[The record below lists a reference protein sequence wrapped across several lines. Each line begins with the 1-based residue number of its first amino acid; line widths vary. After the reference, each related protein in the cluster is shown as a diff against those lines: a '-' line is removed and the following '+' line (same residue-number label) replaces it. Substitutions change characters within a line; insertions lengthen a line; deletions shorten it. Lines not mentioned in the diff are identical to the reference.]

1 MSPAPQNTP
10 HSFSSFEP
18 ETPLAAEVAIEFADR
33 SHSGLQLSINQLA
46 RSFNTA
52 QTTPLITKRGPAGL
66 TKFDTR

>member
-1 MSPAPQNTP
+1 M
-10 HSFSSFEP
+10 
-18 ETPLAAEVAIEFADR
+18 AIEFADR